1 MVEFIDG
8 SSKTPVHVNPRHVLK
23 LTPYP
28 NDPDKITIVYTD
40 DGKQFLVIGNHKEV
54 ANKLTVSP
62 GQ

>member
-8 SSKTPVHVNPRHVLK
+8 SSKTPVYVNPRHVIK

-28 NDPDKITIVYTD
+28 NDPDKITTVYTD
-40 DGKQFLVIGNHKEV
+40 DGKQFLVIGNHKDV
-54 ANKLTVSP
+54 AKKLTAS